1 MEMSR
6 PTILLFALNFFDA
19 ILTIYWVRN
28 GFASEGNQLMAGLL
42 DMGNAPFLLV
52 KVAVGAIAA
61 IVLWRWRDLR
71 IARYGLTLALIVYVG
86 LMGVHFVTGLSAFGY
101 ISDGD
106 IKEFAVW
113 SHKILAFF
121 S

>member
-19 ILTIYWVRN
+19 VLTIYWVRN

-52 KVAVGAIAA
+52 KIAVGAIAA
-61 IVLWRWRDLR
+61 AVLWRWRDLP
-71 IARYGLTLALIVYVG
+71 IAKYGLTLALVVYVG

-101 ISDGD
+101 LSDGD
-106 IKEFAVW
+106 IKEFAAW
-113 SHKILAFF
+113 SRHILAFF
-121 S
+121 Y